1 MFSLRRSS
9 AVAAIVAALSLATA
23 GSAMASYGVAR
34 DTGVYPNN
42 VPGGVNSDCGIRA
55 QLLNDSATGRVYAR
69 SYASCSGWKR
79 DITVQT
85 QIKRILS
92 NGTVQTYSSGAVSTP
107 APQWVSTGWLFN
119 GCDSYQAV
127 VRAWIVDDYGRQTY
141 KISYVVT
148 AGLNAY
154 TSYAAV
160 NPRVAALTTRQI
172 TQVLIG

>member
-9 AVAAIVAALSLATA
+9 AVAGIVAALSLATA

-92 NGTVQTYSSGAVSTP
+92 NGTVQTYSSGAMSTP

-141 KISYVVT
+141 KAI
-148 AGLNAY
+148 G
-154 TSYAAV
+154 
-160 NPRVAALTTRQI
+160 TTHASFKDHC
-172 TQVLIG
+172 VF